1 MCLVFSRDWVNS
13 ILFSSL
19 SFLPSLD
26 RKHEGLAEM
35 LLKQEFLWKNFQRGE
50 RRRRKS
56 FDSLIHVLFS
66 RSLLHYVYSLSLTS
80 MIPFRVSWQI
90 TWCHYYFWDFCYIV
104 YPLHC
109 FSFPLLFLR
118 LAKWK
123 EHTRKLPARWLLAFK
138 ARWQLCVTN
147 FCSYI

>member
-1 MCLVFSRDWVNS
+1 MRLFERLSNSVCLVFSRDWVNS

-90 TWCHYYFWDFCYIV
+90 TWCHYYFWDFCNIV

-109 FSFPLLFLR
+109 FSFPYFSMGR
-118 LAKWK
+118 NHAKIACQMIISVFSK
-123 EHTRKLPARWLLAFK
+123 MT
-138 ARWQLCVTN
+138 T
-147 FCSYI
+147 

>member
-1 MCLVFSRDWVNS
+1 MFNFEKWDFFERFSNSVCLVFSRDWVNS

-90 TWCHYYFWDFCYIV
+90 TWCHYYFWDFCNIV
-104 YPLHC
+104 YPLRIV
-109 FSFPLLFLR
+109 FLSPTF
-118 LAKWK
+118 LW
-123 EHTRKLPARWLLAFK
+123 EEITRK
-138 ARWQLCVTN
+138 
-147 FCSYI
+147 